1 MIYIKL
7 LQAGYLKG
15 GDLRHRTICEE

>member
-15 GDLRHRTICEE
+15 GDLRHWTICEE

>member
-15 GDLRHRTICEE
+15 GDLRHQTICEE